1 MLKINMAD
9 VMNVVGSLV
18 PYLVV
23 IGVLLVLAIIITF
36 VVNKKTVK
44 NVGSRKLIHSES
56 WIVAVVGVVVA
67 ISMMLS
73 GPLAT
78 LLNNATIT
86 KYMLSDST
94 VSAANELAKEV
105 QSEAITM
112 LKNDDSNLPLSNKKV
127 NVFGWGSTN
136 PVYGG
141 TGSGSMSDQYDT
153 VSLLD
158 GMKEAGLETN
168 ADLSKL
174 YTDYRADRPVVAM
187 WSQDWTLPEVPAGQ
201 YSDSL
206 ISDAKSF
213 SDEAVVVITRVG
225 GEGADLPTNMKAET
239 ITYKNNSKDYDDFQD
254 GEHFLQL
261 SKTERDMI
269 DLVTKNFDKVTLVYN
284 GANAFQFDFLSNY
297 PQIKSV
303 LWCPPAG
310 QTGFSALGDVLAGET
325 NPSGKTSD
333 TFVKDLTKTP
343 VFNNTDG
350 AAAASS
356 SSVGADGAFVYDNVG
371 DLAAK
376 YTGFTGQET
385 TVLPSF
391 VNYVEGIYVGYKFY
405 ETAADEGLINY
416 DDTVIY
422 PFGYG
427 LSYTSFEQKMGDV
440 SHKDGKVTFD
450 VTVTNTG
457 DTAGKD
463 VVEVYYNPPYTDGGI
478 EKASKN
484 LVAFEKTGKL
494 EPGASETVKI
504 EFDDDDMA
512 SYDNKGAK
520 AWVLEKGDYA
530 ISIQSD
536 SHHVIDSEK
545 INVADTI
552 TYDSE
557 SNTHNDDQTV
567 ATNQFD
573 YAAGDVTY
581 LSRANHFAN
590 YAEATAAPTN
600 FSMSDEVKAAFTNNG
615 NYDPTKYD
623 DDSDEMPTTGAKN
636 GLRLADMH
644 GKDYDDADWEKLLDQ
659 LTFDDMDNLIANGGY
674 GTPAVSSVGKIQLT
688 DADGPASLN
697 NNFTGVGS
705 IGFPA
710 STAFACTWNKDLA
723 KQFGEMI
730 GDMAHD
736 MHVAGWYAPAMNI
749 HRGAF
754 SGRTFEYFSEDS
766 LLSGVMA
773 SNEIA
778 GAKEKGVYS
787 FMKHFALNDQETNRT
802 NMVCTWADEQA
813 IREIYLKPFEM
824 SVKEGGAQA
833 VMSSF
838 NYIGYTYAGASNNL
852 LNTVLRDEWGFKGFV
867 LTDYF
872 GGYGY
877 QNGDQEIRNG
887 NDSML
892 ATTKITNHITD
903 KSATS
908 VKAMRTA
915 AHNIL
920 YTTANG
926 WQYENGEPEV
936 DTPVWRI
943 AMYVVWG
950 VTAVLAV
957 GLEVLTIMKY
967 LKRRKAVAAVEA
979 PAPADA
985 PTEA

>member
-1 MLKINMAD
+1 MLQINMAD
-9 VMNVVGSLV
+9 VMNVIGSLT
-18 PYLVV
+18 PYLIA
-23 IGVLLVLAIIITF
+23 IGVLFVLALIITF
-36 VVNKKTVK
+36 AVNKKTVK
-44 NVGSRKLIHSES
+44 DVATRKIVHSES
-56 WIVAVVGVVVA
+56 WLVALVGIVVAV
-67 ISMMLS
+67 SMMLT
-73 GPLAT
+73 GPLST

-86 KYMLSDST
+86 KYTLSDAT
-94 VSAANELAKEV
+94 VSKANELAKEV

-141 TGSGSMSDQYDT
+141 TGSGSMSDQYET
-153 VSLLD
+153 VSMLD
-158 GMKEAGLETN
+158 GMKQAGIETN
-168 ADLSKL
+168 SELTKL
-174 YTDYRADRPVVAM
+174 YTDYRKDRPVVAM
-187 WSQDWTLPEVPAGQ
+187 WSQDWTLPEVPAKQ
-201 YSDSL
+201 YSDKL
-206 ISDAKSF
+206 ISDAK
-213 SDEAVVVITRVG
+213 
-225 GEGADLPTNMKAET
+225 
-239 ITYKNNSKDYDDFQD
+239 DYEDFKD

-261 SKTERDMI
+261 SQTERDMI
-269 DLVTKNFDKVTLVYN
+269 DLVTKNFKKVTLVYN
-284 GANAFQFDFLSNY
+284 GANAFQFDFLSQY

-310 QTGFSALGDVLAGET
+310 QTGFSALGEVLAGDV

-333 TFVKDLTKTP
+333 TFVKDLTKTA

-350 AAAASS
+350 TAAGNA
-356 SSVGADGAFVYDNVG
+356 SSVGTNGKFTYDNAD
-371 DLAAK
+371 DLAAS
-376 YTGFTGQET
+376 YMGFSGDKV
-385 TVLPSF
+385 TVTPTF

-416 DDTVIY
+416 DDTVMF

-427 LSYTSFEQKMGDV
+427 LSYTTFKQEM
-440 SHKDGKVTFD
+440 GKVSYKNGKISFD

-457 DTAGKD
+457 DKAGKD

-484 LVAFEKTGKL
+484 LVAFEKTKKI
-494 EPGASETVKI
+494 EPGASQTVKI

-512 SYDNKGAK
+512 SYDQKDAK
-520 AWVLEKGDYA
+520 AYVLEQGDYD

-536 SHHVIDSEK
+536 SHHVIDHQK
-545 INVADTI
+545 VTVKDTV
-552 TYDSE
+552 TYNSD
-557 SNTHNDDQTV
+557 SNTHNGDAV
-567 ATNQFD
+567 AATNEFD

-581 LSRANHFAN
+581 LSRAGHFAN
-590 YAEATAAPTN
+590 YAKATAAPTN
-600 FSMSDEVKAAFTNNG
+600 FSMSDEAKAEFTNNS
-615 NYDPTKYD
+615 NYDPKKYD
-623 DDSDEMPTTGAKN
+623 NDSDEMPTTDAKN
-636 GLRLADMH
+636 GLKLYQMY
-644 GKDYDDADWEKLLDQ
+644 GKDYDDADWDKLLDQ

-674 GTPAVSSVGKIQLT
+674 GTPAVKSVGKIQLT

-710 STAFACTWNKDLA
+710 STAFACTWNRDLA

-749 HRGAF
+749 HRSAF

-766 LLSGVMA
+766 LLSGAMA

-778 GAKEKGVYS
+778 GAKSKGVYS

-802 NMVCTWADEQA
+802 NMVCTWANEQS
-813 IREIYLKPFEM
+813 IRETYLKPFEM

-838 NYIGYTYAGASNNL
+838 NYIGYTYAGASSNL
-852 LNTVLRDEWGFKGFV
+852 LQTVLRDEWGFKGFV

-877 QNGDQEIRNG
+877 QNADQEVRAG

-908 VKAMRTA
+908 VKAMRQA

-920 YTTANG
+920 YTAANS
-926 WQYENGEPEV
+926 WQYANGEPKV
-936 DTPVWRI
+936 ATPIWKT
-943 AMYVVWG
+943 AMYVAWG
-950 VTAVLAV
+950 VTAVLV
-957 GLEVLTIMKY
+957 IGLEIVAIKRY
-967 LKRRKAVAAVEA
+967 LNRKKAVATVESA
-979 PAPADA
+979 AEPVAAGPANA
-985 PTEA
+985 E